1 MAGSGTKDD
10 PWILKT
16 PPGTSEYQMY
26 RDETGNPP
34 AIVCQVGATQ
44 LRYDLRAI
52 EDLAAMLKTHGDWMP
67 LGSADEQKPA
77 PPGSVEAWA
86 RSADNPVGGW
96 YGLKKGLR
104 GRFGMYMPPLMEA
117 LGLAEVTHDARNN
130 QMRAK

>member
-44 LRYDLRAI
+44 LRYDLAAI
-52 EDLAAMLKTHGDWMP
+52 EDLAAMLKAQ
-67 LGSADEQKPA
+67 GSWRLDA
-77 PPGSVEAWA
+77 A
-86 RSADNPVGGW
+86 RVS
-96 YGLKKGLR
+96 R
-104 GRFGMYMPPLMEA
+104 
-117 LGLAEVTHDARNN
+117 
-130 QMRAK
+130 